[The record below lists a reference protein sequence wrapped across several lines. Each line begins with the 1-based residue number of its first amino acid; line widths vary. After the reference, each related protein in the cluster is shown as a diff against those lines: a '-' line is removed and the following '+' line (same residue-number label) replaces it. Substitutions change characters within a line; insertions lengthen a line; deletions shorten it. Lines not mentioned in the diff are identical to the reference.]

1 MLFPKAYLKA
11 ATLYVNL
18 MLNFSY
24 VFANF
29 IFRDG
34 YTFTDEQN
42 TCKQI
47 DTD

>member
-18 MLNFSY
+18 MLNFLY
-24 VFANF
+24 LFANF

-34 YTFTDEQN
+34 YTFTDEQS
-42 TCKQI
+42 TFKQT